1 MGFITRNTNMSLLA
15 TLLLVL
21 LGVGIIS
28 VVYNARIGDINHRL
42 SKKVLEADNLSSHL
56 QVASTELTTLQQEIG
71 IKQEREQSMTE
82 QFLDVRTER
91 DDLNNRVLGLE
102 QDVRDLQ
109 RKVQDTQ
116 ADLDVT
122 SALLFEEQDLNK
134 NLTLEVTKFRNLI
147 AQKDQIITD
156 LASQVSALQT
166 QVQQLQNGSTT

>member
-71 IKQEREQSMTE
+71 IKQER
-82 QFLDVRTER
+82 
-91 DDLNNRVLGLE
+91 
-102 QDVRDLQ
+102 
-109 RKVQDTQ
+109 
-116 ADLDVT
+116 
-122 SALLFEEQDLNK
+122 
-134 NLTLEVTKFRNLI
+134 
-147 AQKDQIITD
+147 
-156 LASQVSALQT
+156 
-166 QVQQLQNGSTT
+166 